1 MNTRDIELWL
11 SEERAHF
18 EEVSSQNELNNT
30 IAGRWMFP
38 LYTRPCMR
46 ERNGGTELYTWVL
59 PAMST
64 LEESNAASV
73 RLLCLTWFDY
83 YTRAALMTIYST
95 TWQSRIR
102 VDVIEM
108 KVVWMQATMRVPN
121 KVL

>member
-1 MNTRDIELWL
+1 MVVRTESTFWG
-11 SEERAHF
+11 SVEKG
-18 EEVSSQNELNNT
+18 ELNNT
-30 IAGRWMFP
+30 IAGRWLFA
-38 LYTRPCMR
+38 LYARPCMR
-46 ERNGGTELYTWVL
+46 ERNGDTELYTWVL

-95 TWQSRIR
+95 TWQSKIR
-102 VDVIEM
+102 LDVIEM

>member
-1 MNTRDIELWL
+1 MNTRDIEPWL
-11 SEERAHF
+11 SEEKAHLG
-18 EEVSSQNELNNT
+18 EASNQDELNNT
-30 IAGRWMFP
+30 VTGRWLFA

-46 ERNGGTELYTWVL
+46 ERNGDTELYTWVL

-73 RLLCLTWFDY
+73 RLLCLTWFNY
-83 YTRAALMTIYST
+83 YTRAALMMIYST
-95 TWQSRIR
+95 TGQSKIR

>member
-1 MNTRDIELWL
+1 
-11 SEERAHF
+11 
-18 EEVSSQNELNNT
+18 
-30 IAGRWMFP
+30 
-38 LYTRPCMR
+38 
-46 ERNGGTELYTWVL
+46 
-59 PAMST
+59 MST

>member
-1 MNTRDIELWL
+1 MVVRTKSAFWGSVEKDE
-11 SEERAHF
+11 F
-18 EEVSSQNELNNT
+18 NNT
-30 IAGRWMFP
+30 IAGRWLFA

-46 ERNGGTELYTWVL
+46 ERNRDTELYTWVL

-64 LEESNAASV
+64 LEESNVASG

-102 VDVIEM
+102 LDVIEM